1 MKKILIFVL
10 LVTVLLLVGC
20 QVSDK
25 IAELVQETPAEESAE
40 ETEIVQGL
48 DEINDLDQLLD
59 EDFNFEEFEDLELE

>member
-1 MKKILIFVL
+1 M

-20 QVSDK
+20 QVTEK
-25 IAELVQETPAEESAE
+25 ISELTQEAPEAESAE
-40 ETEIVQGL
+40 ETEIVEGL

>member
-1 MKKILIFVL
+1 MKKILILVL

-25 IAELVQETPAEESAE
+25 IAELVKETPAEESAE
-40 ETEIVQGL
+40 ETEIGQGL